1 MTCFLLLYNNA
12 QSLFARFQEG
22 NFRGFS
28 PRNAVSNV
36 WKRSLYSSCCL
47 FFTKGLFTVAILMF
61 FLLFHLMKHIH
72 HHHRHHCEQ
81 VSEWVSEW
89 MRVRGRRGLKKLSYF
104 FALKR
109 HFFSFNSK
117 ARVKWK
123 GRHRYQNV
131 RVRTK
136 SWEEEKWLDCL
147 FAFSFFAFSFWVVY
161 VFVVLAYGAAWNIY
175 FPRHEIIL
183 FLLSFP
189 TAVVRIIKA

>member
-61 FLLFHLMKHIH
+61 SCYFILWNTSIIIIVIIVSKW
-72 HHHRHHCEQ
+72 
-81 VSEWVSEW
+81 VSEWVNAGERAE
-89 MRVRGRRGLKKLSYF
+89 RVEEAFIL